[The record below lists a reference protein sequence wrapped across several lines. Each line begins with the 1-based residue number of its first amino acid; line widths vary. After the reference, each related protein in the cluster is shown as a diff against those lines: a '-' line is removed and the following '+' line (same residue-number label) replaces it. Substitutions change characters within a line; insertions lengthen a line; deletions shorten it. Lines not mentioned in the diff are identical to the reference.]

1 MNFRSLLLLFLIA
14 CFAPALSGQV
24 NRSTTQRSGG
34 DASIRGIVLLPNG
47 SPVNEPVKVTL
58 KVLRGDQATTYTDR
72 DGRFQ
77 IPNLAAGDY
86 SIEVEADRSRDRF
99 EITTERITVR
109 INTPNFITLSLK
121 EKGKAADAKRDKTVS
136 VAMLD
141 QKVPPAA
148 KHEYDN
154 ATQLARAGKS
164 DESIAALQRALAIY
178 PEYLM
183 ALNDLGAQLLDA
195 ARLDEALGVLKK
207 ATQIDPNSFNPQ
219 LNLGI
224 VLVQK
229 KMFAEAIVALDH
241 ALTVEPSAPA
251 AHLYAG
257 MAAAGGND
265 AVRAAREY
273 KTTHDLGGSNFAV
286 ALLYLARLEVKLGHK
301 QDAVEALELYLREDP
316 SSANSAIAKK
326 MLADLQAK

>member
-1 MNFRSLLLLFLIA
+1 MNFRRLLLVFLIA
-14 CFAPALSGQV
+14 CFTPAASAQI
-24 NRSTTQRSGG
+24 NRSTQRSGG

-58 KVLRGDQATTYTDR
+58 KVLRGDQATSYTDR

-77 IPNLAAGDY
+77 FPNLAAGDY
-86 SIEVEADRSRDRF
+86 TLEAEADRSRDRF
-99 EITTERITVR
+99 EITSEKITVR
-109 INTPNFITLSLK
+109 LDTPNFITLSLK
-121 EKGKAADAKRDKTVS
+121 EKEKAPDAKRDKTVS

-164 DESIAALQRALAIY
+164 DESIAALQRALALY
-178 PEYLM
+178 PDYLM

-195 ARLDEALGVLKK
+195 GRLDEALVVLKK

-229 KMFAEAIVALDH
+229 KMFADALVALDH
-241 ALTVEPSAPA
+241 ALTVEPSAPS

-265 AVRAAREY
+265 AARAEREY
-273 KTTHDLGGSNFAV
+273 KAAHGLGGNSFAV
-286 ALLYLARLEVKLGHK
+286 ALLYLARLEVRLGHK
-301 QDAVEALELYLREDP
+301 QDAVEALQLFLREDP
-316 SSANSAIAKK
+316 SGANSAVAKK
-326 MLADLQAK
+326 MLTDLQAK